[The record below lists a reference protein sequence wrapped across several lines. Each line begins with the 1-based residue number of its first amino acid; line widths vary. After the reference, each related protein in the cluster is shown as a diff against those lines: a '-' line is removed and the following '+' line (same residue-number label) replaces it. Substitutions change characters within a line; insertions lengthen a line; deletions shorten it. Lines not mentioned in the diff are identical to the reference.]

1 MEKRYRDV
9 GGYDGLGERRYKRY
23 CGAFDWVVHCVDAG
37 YFLEAIA
44 VLDSIIWDRLSSRLG
59 YLSGARVDD
68 RDTLAKICTGLV
80 GASGEGGF
88 ERETSFRDVELQIK
102 QWGESGIMR
111 CTRQPRY
118 SATRLQTRTSVRYHS
133 CIKRLQKKV
142 FATSKH
148 LTGLIQQADKKLG
161 RCRGVAQMHSFPSGG
176 LESRSYL
183 SGGERADSDDW
194 RLTTRTHGLRVRIF
208 RMSPQKTVGVY
219 ESFSFHMA
227 GKRPV
232 RLSEADRGMEAT
244 VCASEVHGE
253 RQLREAMTF

>member
-102 QWGESGIMR
+102 QWGR
-111 CTRQPRY
+111 KRNHAVH
-118 SATRLQTRTSVRYHS
+118 ATA
-133 CIKRLQKKV
+133 KV
-142 FATSKH
+142 FRDETSDTDFRAISQLHKETAEEGIRYLQAFDGLDTASRQEAGKMSGSCPNAFFPERRIGESFLPLAERGPIATIGASQRV
-148 LTGLIQQADKKLG
+148 LTG
-161 RCRGVAQMHSFPSGG
+161 C
-176 LESRSYL
+176 
-183 SGGERADSDDW
+183 
-194 RLTTRTHGLRVRIF
+194 
-208 RMSPQKTVGVY
+208 VY
-219 ESFSFHMA
+219 EYF
-227 GKRPV
+227 
-232 RLSEADRGMEAT
+232 E
-244 VCASEVHGE
+244 
-253 RQLREAMTF
+253 